1 MCSIRAVQVQRW
13 CGAWA
18 VVCAVGIVAWAGSS
32 YGAIAMTNPPTH
44 SSVMQ
49 LSPQAGPWLIIVSAF
64 TGPNAA
70 ELAHDLAQEIQT
82 EYRLPAYV
90 FDRSSELR
98 AAERA
103 RVEALRKER
112 REAYDRLNVPA
123 DTPLGIKTVR
133 IEDQFAVLVGGYK
146 DMDTARR
153 ALDAIKK
160 MKAPSE
166 RFRDTQFVKVVGENG
181 QEEKIEKVAVN
192 PFERAFVVPNP
203 TVKRATALDPNEPD
217 PAWRELN
224 AGESLSVLKCPKPW
238 TLVVKTFEGGT
249 ILQTDSSRASSMWSR
264 VNVLGTAPS
273 RLNTAAQQARNLAE
287 LLRKLGFES
296 YVFHTRYQSIVTVG
310 NYDRV
315 DDPRL
320 AQMQRTISNLQLE
333 GLDPSMQLIR
343 NPVPMQIPR
352 FQ

>member
-1 MCSIRAVQVQRW
+1 MSKDRATTLRW
-13 CGAWA
+13 GL
-18 VVCAVGIVAWAGSS
+18 AVGLLWGLFGV
-32 YGAIAMTNPPTH
+32 IALANPPAGASLPPLT
-44 SSVMQ
+44 
-49 LSPQAGPWLIIVSAF
+49 PQAGPWMIIVSAF
-64 TGPNAA
+64 TGPTAC
-70 ELAHDLAQEIQT
+70 ELAHDLAREIQT

-98 AAERA
+98 AAEKA

-112 REAYDRLNVPA
+112 REAYDRLNVPP

-133 IEDQFAVLVGGYK
+133 IEDQYAVLVGGYK

-160 MKAPSE
+160 MKPPSE
-166 RFRDTQFVKVVGENG
+166 RFRDTQFIKVVGEDG
-181 QEEKIEKVAVN
+181 KEERVEKVAVN

-203 TVKRATALDPNEPD
+203 TVKRNVHATNPNEPD

-224 AGESLSVLKCPKPW
+224 AGESLSLLKCPKSW
-238 TLVVKTFEGGT
+238 TLVVKTFDGGT
-249 ILQTDSSRASSMWSR
+249 ILQTDATRASSMWSWS
-264 VNVLGTAPS
+264 NLTGLGQS
-273 RLNTAAQQARNLAE
+273 RLNTAVHQARNLAD

-296 YVFHTRYQSIVTVG
+296 YILHTRYQSIVTVG
-310 NYDRV
+310 GFDRI
-315 DDPRL
+315 DDPQL
-320 AQMQRTISNLQLE
+320 TQMQRTISNLHLD

-343 NPVPMQIPR
+343 NPLPMQLPR